1 MNIMKKRWICLFYL
15 LSAGLSPQILLAQRG
30 FDPQVKEAIQ
40 KSFLSSK
47 DLKIKAY
54 EVEKTSLEAASV
66 KAKLL
71 PHVEA
76 TGLYGF
82 VHSTGSLDIHTL
94 MIPGLNVGLFD
105 GSTDFTMRT
114 QAAFAGVTVKQVIFS
129 GLQIPNGQK
138 ALIEKSKAQ
147 SLMAEAS
154 KEGMAKEVLNS
165 FDQLMLLDEVEKLIQ
180 DSEKRLHKEQEKV
193 NKAIANGLAIPYDR
207 DKLKLA
213 LLELEA
219 KKVELSGGRDLLVK
233 KIRQETGLS
242 EDEVK
247 HVSYQ
252 LTAISLASLPDGVEE
267 RSELKALQ
275 VSAKALE
282 YLHKK
287 EKGAALPMLFGFGS
301 ANYINMFDTHLSIKD
316 RPVVGNVDLSTN
328 HLKGRPNFMVGV
340 GAKWDVFNGGEHK
353 NKVKQVEID
362 QAINAIKI
370 SDTEE
375 KLNLLLDKNKF
386 TYQTSNQKI
395 RVGEQ
400 QIKVAENN
408 LQMAGKQYQ
417 AGLIDVTELLAAE
430 NDWYKVN
437 LGYYGYILEQ
447 RLAAVEL
454 LHSSGK
460 LLQTIYE

>member
-1 MNIMKKRWICLFYL
+1 MRKRWICFFYL
-15 LSAGLSPQILLAQRG
+15 LSAGLSPQLLFAQTG

-54 EVEKTSLEAASV
+54 EVDKTALEAAGV
-66 KAKLL
+66 KAKLM

-82 VHSTGSLDIHTL
+82 MHSSGSLDIPTV
-94 MIPGLNVGLFD
+94 MIPGLNVGLFE
-105 GSTDFTMRT
+105 GATDFTMRT

-129 GLQIPNGQK
+129 GLQIPNAQK
-138 ALIEKSKAQ
+138 ALQEKSKAQ
-147 SLMAEAS
+147 SMMAEAS
-154 KEGMAKEVLNS
+154 KETMAKDILTS

-219 KKVELSGGRDLLVK
+219 KKVELSGGRDLLIK

-242 EDEVK
+242 EPAVK
-247 HVSYQ
+247 EISYK
-252 LTAISLASLPDGVEE
+252 LSAIALSELPNDAQE

-275 VSAKALE
+275 LSSKALDF
-282 YLHKK
+282 LHKK

-301 ANYINMFDTHLSIKD
+301 ANYLNVFDTHLSIKD
-316 RPVVGNVDLSTN
+316 RPIVGNVDLSTN

-340 GAKWDVFNGGEHK
+340 GAKWDIFNGGEHK
-353 NKVKQVEID
+353 SKVKQVEID
-362 QAINAIKI
+362 QAINQMKI
-370 SDTEE
+370 ADTEE

-400 QIKVAENN
+400 QIIVAENN
-408 LQMAGKQYQ
+408 LQMATKQYQ

-437 LGYYGYILEQ
+437 LGYYSYILEQ